1 MTNSFAEQTI
11 VCNLCN
17 NLMMKNTAK
26 EGPEGILCSRCH
38 PYVTGYIALPRFGDI
53 GFEIATKL
61 KRCVECNK
69 VFNLADPTDS
79 EMYAY
84 GHDCEAK

>member
-1 MTNSFAEQTI
+1 MSERVRTNKQT
-11 VCNLCN
+11 NKGE
-17 NLMMKNTAK
+17 MMKVK
-26 EGPEGILCSRCH
+26 
-38 PYVTGYIALPRFGDI
+38 
-53 GFEIATKL
+53 
-61 KRCVECNK
+61 CVECER

>member
-1 MTNSFAEQTI
+1 MKHLYVVTNTSLFITARHIRKKWVASSASLILTESASVMSERVRTNKQT
-11 VCNLCN
+11 NKGE
-17 NLMMKNTAK
+17 MMKVK
-26 EGPEGILCSRCH
+26 
-38 PYVTGYIALPRFGDI
+38 
-53 GFEIATKL
+53 
-61 KRCVECNK
+61 CVECER